1 MTPPD
6 NQDNRPKNIQRPSG
20 NWLGK
25 LRKLK
30 SPMYYWHTD
39 RKDIAALS
47 MLATGTLSVLL
58 FMITAGGISVFGIL
72 LALFAD
78 TAALI
83 IVALVIAFFPSIAG
97 IFGGQIVALLVIP
110 TVFSL
115 LLSRCV
121 TYVIARKL
129 GHT

>member
-1 MTPPD
+1 MNSPED
-6 NQDNRPKNIQRPSG
+6 QDNNQKNTQRPSV
-20 NWLGK
+20 NWLGR

-39 RKDIAALS
+39 RKGIAALS

-97 IFGGQIVALLVIP
+97 IFGSQIVALLVIP

-115 LLSRCV
+115 LLSRCI